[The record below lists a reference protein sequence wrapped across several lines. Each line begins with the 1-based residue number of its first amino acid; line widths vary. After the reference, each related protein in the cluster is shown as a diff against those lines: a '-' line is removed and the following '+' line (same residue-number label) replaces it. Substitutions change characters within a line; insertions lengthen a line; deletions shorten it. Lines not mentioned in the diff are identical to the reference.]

1 MGIKSVLVSGDREEA
16 VTSVGKMV
24 GIGTINAALTPQQK
38 SSIISSLQAEGHRV
52 AMIVDAISLAQATMA
67 KVHQNLAWAV
77 AYNVVAI
84 PIAAG
89 VLLPNFDFAMTPSV
103 SAVAPPLPSPR
114 LRKNVVSS
122 GWVAVD
128 PSSQPNC
135 WTPRCKP
142 MVVPAM
148 GPTQATNG

>member
-52 AMIVDAISLAQATMA
+52 AMFVVVVVSDLVQKLVYSQIVDAISLAQATMA

-103 SAVAPPLPSPR
+103 SGKS
-114 LRKNVVSS
+114 
-122 GWVAVD
+122 
-128 PSSQPNC
+128 
-135 WTPRCKP
+135 
-142 MVVPAM
+142 
-148 GPTQATNG
+148 